1 MPLMLSPA
9 AVVPDSKLRLVIIV
23 FSIPRWSS
31 PSVPFPTFVS
41 PRSTRLYERRKQMI
55 LVRDQEVLAIIRAFG
70 ENLLPI
76 CSL

>member
-1 MPLMLSPA
+1 MLSPA

-23 FSIPRWSS
+23 FSIPRLSLPNMRGS
-31 PSVPFPTFVS
+31 
-41 PRSTRLYERRKQMI
+41 
-55 LVRDQEVLAIIRAFG
+55 EVLAIVRAFG

>member
-23 FSIPRWSS
+23 FSIPS
-31 PSVPFPTFVS
+31 
-41 PRSTRLYERRKQMI
+41 
-55 LVRDQEVLAIIRAFG
+55 LAIIRAFG

>member
-1 MPLMLSPA
+1 MPSPA
-9 AVVPDSKLRLVIIV
+9 AAVPDSKLRLVIII

-31 PSVPFPTFVS
+31 T
-41 PRSTRLYERRKQMI
+41 K
-55 LVRDQEVLAIIRAFG
+55 VRDSEVLAIIRAFG

>member
-1 MPLMLSPA
+1 MAWAKPMPLMLSPA

-31 PSVPFPTFVS
+31 PWCPVS
-41 PRSTRLYERRKQMI
+41 D
-55 LVRDQEVLAIIRAFG
+55 VRIPAFG